1 MADTTNQ
8 PDSPADASMGAR
20 MRQLGPTGLLALL
33 WTIAPAVAGILLLGN
48 VGEVSDWLL
57 ERPAVGLLVY
67 VSVFIVAAGCGLLPT
82 YAQAIVG
89 GWVFGLTIGL
99 PAALLGFTGA
109 ALLGYGIARCV
120 SHDKVE
126 QRINENRKARTIRNA
141 LVGQGPWRTFF
152 IVALLRLPPNSP
164 FALTNLAM
172 ASTGVPLVPY
182 VAGTF
187 FGMLPRT
194 AVAIYFAAVASER
207 ARDLQE
213 FIKEGPGIWVLLAGL
228 VALFI
233 VLGVIGVIANQ
244 ALERLDVN
252 RNNGANDEKGSGR

>member
-1 MADTTNQ
+1 MHDENAATSEE
-8 PDSPADASMGAR
+8 PPSR
-20 MRQLGPTGLLALL
+20 WKQLGPTGLLALL
-33 WTIAPAVAGILLLGN
+33 WTIAPAVAGIALLGHM
-48 VGEVSDWLL
+48 GQVSDWLL
-57 ERPAVGLLVY
+57 ARPGTGLSIY
-67 VSVFIVAAGCGLLPT
+67 VAVFIIAAGCGLLPT

-89 GWVFGLTIGL
+89 GWVFGFMVGL

-109 ALLGYGIARCV
+109 ALLGYGISRCV

-126 QRINENRKARTIRNA
+126 QRINENAKARAVRDA
-141 LVGQGPWRTFF
+141 LVGHGPWRTFF

-172 ASTGVPLVPY
+172 ASTGVALVPY

-194 AVAIYFAAVASER
+194 AVAIFFAAMASRE
-207 ARDLQE
+207 AYDIQE
-213 FIKEGPGIWVLLAGL
+213 FLSEGPGPIVLIAGL
-228 VALFI
+228 VVLFI

-252 RNNGANDEKGSGR
+252 RNGNEE